1 MSTQMVFVY
10 NKLAIFFQF
19 VLAAMTMRM
28 QKDEQEKTADLVK
41 EHSKQMLE
49 LLAAEQ
55 AKIRLE
61 LEQELVRNAKQ

>member
-1 MSTQMVFVY
+1 
-10 NKLAIFFQF
+10 
-19 VLAAMTMRM
+19 MTMRM

-61 LEQELVRNAKQ
+61 LEQELVRSATQ

>member
-1 MSTQMVFVY
+1 MLTSLFV
-10 NKLAIFFQF
+10 

-61 LEQELVRNAKQ
+61 LEQELVRSATQQVQRQ